1 METLDDWLV
10 AIHIL
15 CAVIWVG
22 GSFLTQLYAVR
33 TRSHGPEAM
42 AVFSKDAEFIGQ
54 RTFLPASL
62 ILLGTGIWLV
72 SRDVF
77 TLDDWVVYGLIV
89 IGISIVTGA
98 GFLGPESGRLGKL
111 LDERGGDDP
120 EVQQRIGRIF
130 LVSRIELVLLISVVL
145 VMALKPGAG

>member
-22 GSFLTQLYAVR
+22 GAFITEMHAMRAQRGGAV
-33 TRSHGPEAM
+33 SLA
-42 AVFSKDAEFIGQ
+42 AFSKDSEYVGF
-54 RTFLPASL
+54 RVFLPASL
-62 ILLGTGIWLV
+62 ILLATGIWLI

-77 TLDDWVVYGLIV
+77 ELDEWVVWGLVV
-89 IGISIVTGA
+89 IALSVITGA
-98 GFLGPESGRLGKL
+98 GYLGPESGRIGTLI
-111 LDERGGDDP
+111 EQRGEDDV
-120 EVQQRIGRIF
+120 EVQRRVSRLF

>member
-22 GSFLTQLYAVR
+22 GSFMTQVYAVR
-33 TRSHGPEAM
+33 TQSHGPQAL
-42 AVFSKDAEFIGQ
+42 AVFSKDTEFIGQ

-62 ILLGTGIWLV
+62 ILLGTGIWLI

-89 IGISIVTGA
+89 IAISIVTGA

-111 LDERGGDDP
+111 IEERGGEDS
-120 EVQQRIGRIF
+120 EVQARIKRIF
-130 LVSRIELVLLISVVL
+130 LVSRIELVLLVSVVL

>member
-22 GSFLTQLYAVR
+22 GAFITEMHAIRAERGGAV
-33 TRSHGPEAM
+33 SLA
-42 AVFSKDAEFIGQ
+42 AFAKDSEYVGF
-54 RTFLPASL
+54 RVFLPASL
-62 ILLGTGIWLV
+62 ILLGTGIWLI

-77 TLDDWVVYGLIV
+77 QLEEWVVWGLIV
-89 IGISIVTGA
+89 VGLSVVTGA
-98 GFLGPESGRLGKL
+98 GYLGPESGRIGKL
-111 LDERGGDDP
+111 MEERGEDDA
-120 EVQQRIGRIF
+120 EVQRRMSRLF

>member
-10 AIHIL
+10 AIHLL

-22 GSFLTQLYAVR
+22 GAFITEMHAIRAQRGGAV
-33 TRSHGPEAM
+33 SLA
-42 AVFSKDAEFIGQ
+42 AFAKDSEFVGF
-54 RTFLPASL
+54 RVFLPASL
-62 ILLGTGIWLV
+62 ILLATGIWLI

-77 TLDDWVVYGLIV
+77 SLDEWVVWGLIV
-89 IGISIVTGA
+89 IGLSVITGA
-98 GFLGPESGRLGKL
+98 GYLGPESGRIGKL
-111 LDERGGDDP
+111 MEERGEDDA
-120 EVQQRIGRIF
+120 EVQRRLSRLF